1 MNRAQ
6 ALWLRLRSSLWFF
19 PAVMIAVSLA
29 IAASLVQWE
38 SVDDQLVQRWPRVFG
53 ASAAGSREMLSAI
66 ATAMITVAGVVFSIT
81 IVALSLAAS
90 QYSPRVLRNFM
101 RDRPTQ
107 WVFGVFVGNFSY
119 CMLVLRTIRG
129 DDAASPF
136 IPSMAVLGAMVY
148 ALVAVASL
156 IYFTHHVADSIQAS
170 SIVARIA
177 EDARGAIEH
186 LFPQEA
192 GVPAS
197 GDAAVARALA
207 PTEWT
212 SVTSRREGYLQAVDT
227 DRLLALAVKHGRVLR
242 LQHLI
247 GSFVADGSI
256 VIHVSG
262 RAPVPDT
269 LASEL
274 RSSLAIGRQRTVE
287 QDAAFGFQ
295 QLVDIA
301 VKALSPG
308 INDPATACNCVD
320 RLGSLLIRLAGRCIP
335 DSHRLEAGQ
344 LRLIA
349 PAPDF
354 RSFVLLAFSS
364 VVRYGRDHT
373 DVLDLVLLQLESA
386 ARNTV
391 DPQRRRS
398 LSLVAT
404 AVARA
409 LHGIA
414 QESAAVLVRRR
425 ARRLSRSLRQPHA

>member
-6 ALWLRLRSSLWFF
+6 ALWLRLRSSLWFL
-19 PAVMIAVSLA
+19 PAVVIAVSLA
-29 IAASLVQWE
+29 TAASLVQWE
-38 SVDDQLVQRWPRVFG
+38 WVDDRLVQRWPRVFG

-119 CMLVLRTIRG
+119 CILVLRTIRG
-129 DDAASPF
+129 DDAATQF
-136 IPSMAVLGAMVY
+136 IPSMAVLGAMIY

-156 IYFTHHVADSIQAS
+156 IYFIHHVADSIQAS

-177 EDARGAIEH
+177 ADATGAIDH
-186 LFPQEA
+186 LFPQQV
-192 GVPAS
+192 GIPAS
-197 GDAAVARALA
+197 AKTAAAR
-207 PTEWT
+207 PSVPSEWT
-212 SVTSRREGYLQAVDT
+212 PVTSRREGYLLAVDT
-227 DRLLALAVKHGRVLR
+227 DRLLALAAAQGRVLR
-242 LQHLI
+242 LQPMVGGFI
-247 GSFVADGSI
+247 ASNSP
-256 VIHVSG
+256 VIHASG
-262 RAPVPDT
+262 HAPVSDD
-269 LASEL
+269 LADEL
-274 RSSLAIGRQRTVE
+274 QASLAIGRQCTVE

-308 INDPATACNCVD
+308 INDPATACLCVD
-320 RLGSLLIRLAGRCIP
+320 RLGSLLARLAGRCIP
-335 DSHRLEAGQ
+335 DSHRLEGGQ

-354 RSFVLLAFSS
+354 RAFVLLAFLPL
-364 VVRYGRDHT
+364 VRYGRGHT
-373 DVLDLVLLQLESA
+373 EVLNLVLLQLESVA
-386 ARNTV
+386 YGNV

-404 AVARA
+404 AITRA
-409 LHGIA
+409 LHDVA
-414 QESAAVLVRRR
+414 WDSAAVSVRRR
-425 ARRLSRSLRQPHA
+425 ARRLSRSLRSPRA